1 MKKKVLSL
9 FLSGTMLLSIFFGL
23 ASSSSAADPVINS
36 GNPIFT
42 SIFTAD
48 PSARVWNDGRIY
60 VYASHD
66 IFPSRGSDLMDKY
79 HVFSS
84 DNM

>member
-1 MKKKVLSL
+1 MRKRFLSL
-9 FLSGTMLLSIFFGL
+9 FLSATMLLSVLIGFN
-23 ASSSSAADPVINS
+23 SSTSAADPIISS

-66 IFPSRGSDLMDKY
+66 IFPSRGSD
-79 HVFSS
+79 VC
-84 DNM
+84 